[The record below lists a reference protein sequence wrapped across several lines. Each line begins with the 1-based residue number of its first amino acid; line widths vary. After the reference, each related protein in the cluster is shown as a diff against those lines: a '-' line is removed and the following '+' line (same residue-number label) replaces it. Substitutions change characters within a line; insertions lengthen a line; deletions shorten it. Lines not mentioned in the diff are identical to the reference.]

1 MYDELKGIAL
11 LQGISAFGAGRTDDL
26 RIHFD
31 ALSPD
36 YTEGLLYGISI
47 AVRVSDSVLS
57 GVVVGPTRH
66 YLHHYKMLNLLL
78 DQTALKLT
86 LAIQERGYNA
96 LPIPASQIID
106 WEKQTAHLSH
116 KMIALRAG
124 IGWIGRNNLLVH
136 PEFGSKI
143 RLATVLTD
151 MPLKTNNPPSPL
163 PSPLR
168 AMAAGGEG
176 YLIPP
181 PLTGGDEGEGVPS
194 DFTND
199 LNSKLIK
206 VGAKELIRENGCGS
220 CRKCIE
226 ICPVSAIGETHK
238 EWNKTACLEK
248 LKYFAKAHNV
258 GQYICGLCVKVCQ
271 P

>member
-11 LQGISAFGAGRTDDL
+11 SEGISAFGAGRTDDL

-47 AVRVSDSVLS
+47 AVRVSDSVLI
-57 GVVVGPTRH
+57 GVIVGPTRH

-86 LAIQERGYNA
+86 LAIQETGYNA

-143 RLATVLTD
+143 RLATILTN
-151 MPLKTNNPPSPL
+151 MPFKTDNPPP
-163 PSPLR
+163 PHPPVVK
-168 AMAAGGEG
+168 GGQGGFIEG
-176 YLIPP
+176 MDGL
-181 PLTGGDEGEGVPS
+181 LGE
-194 DFTND
+194 
-199 LNSKLIK
+199 
-206 VGAKELIRENGCGS
+206 ENCRS

-238 EWNKTACLEK
+238 EWNKAACLEK

-271 P
+271 PEKPLTYYNGRI

>member
-11 LQGISAFGAGRTDDL
+11 LQGISAFGAGRIDDL

-36 YTEGLLYGISI
+36 YTERLLYGISI
-47 AVRVSDSVLS
+47 AVRVSNSVLS
-57 GVVVGPTRH
+57 GVIVGPTRH

-143 RLATVLTD
+143 RLATILTN
-151 MPLKTNNPPSPL
+151 MPFKTDNPPP
-163 PSPLR
+163 PHPPVVK
-168 AMAAGGEG
+168 GGQGGFIEG
-176 YLIPP
+176 MDGL
-181 PLTGGDEGEGVPS
+181 LGE
-194 DFTND
+194 
-199 LNSKLIK
+199 
-206 VGAKELIRENGCGS
+206 ENCRS

-226 ICPVSAIGETHK
+226 ICPV
-238 EWNKTACLEK
+238 
-248 LKYFAKAHNV
+248 
-258 GQYICGLCVKVCQ
+258 
-271 P
+271 

>member
-11 LQGISAFGAGRTDDL
+11 LQGISAFGAGRIDDL

-36 YTEGLLYGISI
+36 YTERLLYGISI
-47 AVRVSDSVLS
+47 AVRVSNSVLS
-57 GVVVGPTRH
+57 GVIVGPTRH

-86 LAIQERGYNA
+86 LAIQETGYNA

-151 MPLKTNNPPSPL
+151 VPLEADKPVETNPQNLSTSPQNFYSPSFEKIPPL
-163 PSPLR
+163 PPFDKGGLR
-168 AMAAGGEG
+168 GIFKEK
-176 YLIPP
+176 
-181 PLTGGDEGEGVPS
+181 TG
-194 DFTND
+194 
-199 LNSKLIK
+199 KLPD
-206 VGAKELIRENGCGS
+206 AQNCGS

-238 EWNKTACLEK
+238 EWNKAACLEK

-271 P
+271 PEKQYQK